1 MIARALSITVMLS
14 LAVPSLAILSPATSA
29 LAQSLKP
36 VIIECTTNGQS
47 LSVMQNNPNPAEANC
62 EYSCGYTAKDKQT
75 HQTSNVQ
82 AIVRPGNRTSPMGRV
97 DGEPPFANVTIK
109 GSCTS
114 WKCQATGGKL
124 QCNDH

>member
-1 MIARALSITVMLS
+1 MIARALSITFMLS
-14 LAVPSLAILSPATSA
+14 LATPA

-36 VIIECTTNGQS
+36 VTLECTTDGRT
-47 LSVMQNNPNPAEANC
+47 LSVNQNNPNPAEANC
-62 EYSCGYTAKDKQT
+62 EYSCSYTAKDSKQ
-75 HQTSNVQ
+75 HQTSTVQ
-82 AIVRPGNRTSPMGRV
+82 AIVRPGTRTSAMGRV
-97 DGEPPFANVTIK
+97 DGEPPYSSVSIK